1 MSIYGDGVTRS
12 PHFLSSPMT
21 VIELWRTYPGILGA
35 HDMANLIRSKQL
47 VYDQGANR
55 YVEPPAVV
63 TEVAKKAPKKRGKK
77 R

>member
-1 MSIYGDGVTRS
+1 
-12 PHFLSSPMT
+12 MT

-47 VYDQGANR
+47 VYDEASKR
-55 YVEPPAVV
+55 YVEPPRKVDRGAV
-63 TEVAKKAPKKRGKK
+63 AAPRRARKKR